1 MISAK
6 VEGLSLLDEE
16 YVIKP
21 TVLKEKLC
29 ELFFFQISYAGLVI
43 FSCLTPT
50 QSPGDLS
57 LMPGMNMITVQL
69 SSAQSN
75 HSRQLLIY
83 V

>member
-1 MISAK
+1 MKNRQLNPLFWKKSF
-6 VEGLSLLDEE
+6 VS
-16 YVIKP
+16 
-21 TVLKEKLC
+21 TFFFF
-29 ELFFFQISYAGLVI
+29 FFFQISYAGLVI
-43 FSCLTPT
+43 FSCLAPT

-69 SSAQSN
+69 WSAQSN